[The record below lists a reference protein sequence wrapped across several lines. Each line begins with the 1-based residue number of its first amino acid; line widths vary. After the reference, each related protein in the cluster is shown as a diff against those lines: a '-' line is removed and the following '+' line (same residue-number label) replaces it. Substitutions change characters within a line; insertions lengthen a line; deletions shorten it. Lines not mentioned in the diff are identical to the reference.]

1 MKNNYVCLQFV
12 FMPKQLPER
21 GLVVV
26 VVELDPDGVV
36 LHQVRI
42 QAAPG
47 KVLGQ
52 VTLGIRVDGHLDGD
66 GSAVY
71 LEDRR

>member
-1 MKNNYVCLQFV
+1 
-12 FMPKQLPER
+12 MPKQLPER

-42 QAAPG
+42 QVAPR

-52 VTLGIRVDGHLDGD
+52 VTLGIGVDGHLDGD

>member
-1 MKNNYVCLQFV
+1 
-12 FMPKQLPER
+12 MPKQFSER

-26 VVELDPDGVV
+26 VVELDSDGVV
-36 LHQVRI
+36 LHQVGV
-42 QAAPG
+42 QFAAG

-52 VTLGIRVDGHLDGD
+52 VALRIRVDGHLDGD
-66 GSAVY
+66 RSAVY